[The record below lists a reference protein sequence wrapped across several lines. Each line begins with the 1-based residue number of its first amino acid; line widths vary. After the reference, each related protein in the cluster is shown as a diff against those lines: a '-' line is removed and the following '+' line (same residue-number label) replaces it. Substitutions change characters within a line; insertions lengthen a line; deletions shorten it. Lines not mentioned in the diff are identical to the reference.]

1 MFVRSLS
8 LCLLTALLLAAC
20 TDGADES
27 DVATPEALEID
38 PEAEGAEV
46 PAAPEEIVEGVDE
59 LLGRWAVLEQ
69 AGTAPEDV
77 YFVTFT
83 REGDY
88 VVEDETGYENEYTF
102 RPAGESLIAIT
113 DATGTN
119 RYTYEIDGRT
129 LTLTVPGT
137 ETRTVLERRN

>member
-1 MFVRSLS
+1 MLLRSLS
-8 LCLLTALLLAAC
+8 LLLFVPLLFAAC
-20 TDGADES
+20 ADEPAD

-38 PEAEGAEV
+38 PDAEGATV
-46 PAAPEEIVEGVDE
+46 PTAPEEIIEGVDD

-69 AGTAPEDV
+69 AGTAPEDA
-77 YFVTFT
+77 YYVTFT

-88 VVEDETGYENEYTF
+88 IVEDENGIANEYDF
-102 RPAGESLIAIT
+102 RPAGDDLIAIT

-119 RYTYEIDGRT
+119 RYAYEIEGNT

-137 ETRTVLERRN
+137 ETRTVMERRE

>member
-1 MFVRSLS
+1 MLLRSLS
-8 LCLLTALLLAAC
+8 LFLLVPLLLTAC
-20 TDGADES
+20 ADEPAD
-27 DVATPEALEID
+27 DVATPEALEVD
-38 PEAEGAEV
+38 PEAEGTEV
-46 PAAPEEIVEGVDE
+46 PAAPEEIVEGVDD

-77 YFVTFT
+77 YYVTFT

-88 VVEDETGYENEYTF
+88 VVEDENGIENEYAF
-102 RPAGESLIAIT
+102 RPAGDELIAIT

-119 RYTYEIDGRT
+119 RYAYEIEGNT

-137 ETRTVLERRN
+137 ETRTVLERRE

>member
-1 MFVRSLS
+1 MLIRSLS
-8 LCLLTALLLAAC
+8 LFLLVFLVAAC
-20 TDGADES
+20 AEEPPEPNVPEPLEASPDTTVAGA
-27 DVATPEALEID
+27 T
-38 PEAEGAEV
+38 
-46 PAAPEEIVEGVDE
+46 AAPETIVEGVDDV
-59 LLGRWAVLEQ
+59 LGRWAVMEQ

-88 VVEDETGYENEYTF
+88 IVEDETGTTNTYSF
-102 RPAGESLIAIT
+102 RPAGDQLLAIT

-119 RYTYEIDGRT
+119 RYMYEIEDRT
-129 LTLTVPGT
+129 LVLTVPGT